1 MSRIGGAGMTI
12 SDLVT
17 LVSNKLTALNSM
29 LATATI
35 NGDIAEV
42 VRLQSDIENTTMTLT
57 QLRTLQ

>member
-1 MSRIGGAGMTI
+1 MTI